1 MVSEMLSH
9 WRLSAFERWKMEQ
22 KLLIIDDEE
31 GILWL
36 LRDYFEIQGY
46 QVLTAGTGEEAVKLA
61 LSQGPDLILLDISL
75 PDIDGLEVCRRI
87 REKVNCP
94 ILFLTAKVEEQ
105 DRING
110 FLMGGDDYILKPFSI
125 EELGARVM
133 AHLRRER
140 RSTGHREL
148 EEEKEE
154 QLFISYSQ
162 RQIQYHNKPVRLT
175 KTEFDIV
182 ELLSMNPGQVFSREQ
197 IYERV
202 RGIDGEGDN
211 SIIMEHIRRIR
222 NKLSA
227 VSEKEYIETV
237 WGVGYKWIG

>member
-1 MVSEMLSH
+1 
-9 WRLSAFERWKMEQ
+9 MEQ

-36 LRDYFEIQGY
+36 LRDFFEIQGY

-140 RSTGHREL
+140 RSTGHREP

-162 RQIQYHNKPVRLT
+162 RQIQYHNKLVRLT

>member
-1 MVSEMLSH
+1 
-9 WRLSAFERWKMEQ
+9 MEQ
-22 KLLIIDDEE
+22 KLLIVDDEE

-61 LSQGPDLILLDISL
+61 FSQGPDLILLDISL

-110 FLMGGDDYILKPFSI
+110 FLMGGDDYILKLFSI

-140 RSTGHREL
+140 RSTGYREL

-162 RQIQYHNKPVRLT
+162 RQIHYHNKPVRLT

>member
-1 MVSEMLSH
+1 
-9 WRLSAFERWKMEQ
+9 MEQ

-61 LSQGPDLILLDISL
+61 LSQAPDLILLDISL

-125 EELGARVM
+125 EELGPGLWPICA
-133 AHLRRER
+133 ER
-140 RSTGHREL
+140 GGAQGTENWKKKRKNSFLFPTASGRYNIITSRSG
-148 EEEKEE
+148 
-154 QLFISYSQ
+154 
-162 RQIQYHNKPVRLT
+162 
-175 KTEFDIV
+175 
-182 ELLSMNPGQVFSREQ
+182 
-197 IYERV
+197 
-202 RGIDGEGDN
+202 
-211 SIIMEHIRRIR
+211 
-222 NKLSA
+222 
-227 VSEKEYIETV
+227 
-237 WGVGYKWIG
+237 

>member
-61 LSQGPDLILLDISL
+61 LSQAPDLILLDISL

-227 VSEKEYIETV
+227 
-237 WGVGYKWIG
+237 GV

>member
-1 MVSEMLSH
+1 
-9 WRLSAFERWKMEQ
+9 MEQ
-22 KLLIIDDEE
+22 KLLIVDDEE

-154 QLFISYSQ
+154 QLFIFYSQ
-162 RQIQYHNKPVRLT
+162 CQIQYHNKPIRLT

>member
-61 LSQGPDLILLDISL
+61 LSQAPDLILLDISL

-133 AHLRRER
+133 AHLCRER

>member
-1 MVSEMLSH
+1 MVSEMLFH
-9 WRLSAFERWKMEQ
+9 WRLSVFERWKMEQ
-22 KLLIIDDEE
+22 KLLIVDDEE

-125 EELGARVM
+125 EEMGARVM

-140 RSTGHREL
+140 DGAQGTENWKKKRKNSFLFSTASGRYNIITSRSG
-148 EEEKEE
+148 
-154 QLFISYSQ
+154 
-162 RQIQYHNKPVRLT
+162 
-175 KTEFDIV
+175 
-182 ELLSMNPGQVFSREQ
+182 
-197 IYERV
+197 
-202 RGIDGEGDN
+202 
-211 SIIMEHIRRIR
+211 
-222 NKLSA
+222 
-227 VSEKEYIETV
+227 
-237 WGVGYKWIG
+237 